1 MRPAILVLALL
12 ISGCATTRES
22 YPGRTATEQM
32 LISEA
37 ADDAAGQL
45 VVRIPQNR
53 RCFLDTTNF
62 EGVDARYAVSAIRQK
77 LMEQGLAIVEDRQ
90 SSDTI
95 IEVRAGALSIDSHGR
110 AILLP
115 ALPLGALVPQVLTPL
130 SFNQWSRKVDE
141 GIAKISAF
149 AYDRLSGRLISVSE
163 TVVGHSRRSRVNGQ
177 QVVVAR
183 PVLN

>member
-1 MRPAILVLALL
+1 MRPAILALALL
-12 ISGCATTRES
+12 IAGCSTTRES

-32 LISEA
+32 LVSEA
-37 ADDAAGQL
+37 AEDAARQL
-45 VVRIPQNR
+45 VVRIPENR

-110 AILLP
+110 TILLP
-115 ALPLGALVPQVLTPL
+115 TLPVGSLVPQTFLPLT
-130 SFNQWSRKVDE
+130 FNQWSKKVDE

-149 AYDRLSGRLISVSE
+149 AYDRASGRLISVSE
-163 TVVGHSRRSRVNGQ
+163 TVVGRSQRARSTISR
-177 QVVVAR
+177 
-183 PVLN
+183 